1 MPWPP
6 SPVQRPDGVAAGRI
20 LMLHRLALLFPVWMT
35 LSGAAALYWPKG
47 FMAMNQG
54 PVVVLVLAFIMLCM
68 GLTLTLDDFRR
79 VARMPR
85 AVAVGF
91 TVQYSIMPLLGWGV
105 AQALNLPPHF
115 AVGLI
120 LVGCCPG
127 GTASNLV
134 TYIAGADVALSVV
147 MTVCSTMAAII
158 LTPLLT
164 QLLVGSMVPVDTWLL
179 FKQTLQVVIIPV
191 VLGVLL
197 NRSAPKLVARMMP
210 VAPLLSVAGVCFI
223 CAVVFAANAEAI
235 LVYGFELI
243 LASALLHGGGFLI
256 GHNFAQVLGYQGQS
270 ARTISIEVGMQNS
283 GLAIVLAKQAF
294 PLLPLAPVVGA
305 VSAVMHSL
313 LGSLLAVIWRT
324 RAPRLLEVKA
334 PAP

>member
-1 MPWPP
+1 
-6 SPVQRPDGVAAGRI
+6 
-20 LMLHRLALLFPVWMT
+20 MLQRLALLFPLWMI
-35 LSGAAALYWPKG
+35 LSGVIALYRPDWLI
-47 FMAMNQG
+47 AMNLG
-54 PVVVLVLAFIMLCM
+54 PVMVLILAFIMLCM
-68 GLTLTLDDFRR
+68 GLTLTLEDFGRI
-79 VARMPR
+79 ARMPK
-85 AVAVGF
+85 AVAIGF
-91 TVQYSIMPLLGWGV
+91 AAQYSIMPLLAWGV
-105 AQALNLPPHF
+105 AHALDLPPQF

-147 MTVCSTMAAII
+147 MTVCSTLAAVI

-164 QLLVGSMVPVDTWLL
+164 QLFAGAMVPVDTWLL
-179 FKQTLQVVIIPV
+179 FKQTFQVVIIPV

-197 NRSAPKLVARMMP
+197 NRWAPRLVMRVMP
-210 VAPLLSVAGVCFI
+210 VAPLLSVMGVCFI
-223 CAVVFAANAEAI
+223 CAVVLAANAEAI
-235 LVYGFELI
+235 LKHGLQLI
-243 LASALLHGGGFLI
+243 LAAALLHGGGFLI
-256 GHNFAQVLGYQGQS
+256 GYNFARIFGCQQQS

-313 LGSLLAVIWRT
+313 LGSLLAVLWRA
-324 RAPRLLEVKA
+324 RSPH
-334 PAP
+334 

>member
-1 MPWPP
+1 
-6 SPVQRPDGVAAGRI
+6 
-20 LMLHRLALLFPVWMT
+20 MLHKLALLFPFWMI
-35 LSGAAALYWPKG
+35 LSGAMALCRPEW
-47 FMAMNQG
+47 FMALNQG
-54 PVVVLVLAFIMLCM
+54 SIMVLVLAFIMLGM

-79 VARMPR
+79 IARMPR
-85 AVAVGF
+85 AVGIGF
-91 TVQYSIMPLLGWGV
+91 AAQYSIMPLLGWGV
-105 AQALNLPPHF
+105 AHALNLPPHF

-164 QLLVGSMVPVDTWLL
+164 QLLVGAMVPVDTWML

-197 NRSAPKLVARMMP
+197 NRWVPRAVAGVMP
-210 VAPLLSVAGVCFI
+210 VAPLLSVIGVCFI

-235 LVYGFELI
+235 LAYGGELV
-243 LASALLHGGGFLI
+243 LATALLHGGGFLM
-256 GHNFAQVLGYQGQS
+256 GYSFAQMLGYQGQS

-324 RAPRLLEVKA
+324 RVPPLPQVKL

>member
-1 MPWPP
+1 
-6 SPVQRPDGVAAGRI
+6 
-20 LMLHRLALLFPVWMT
+20 MLHKLSLLFPLWMI
-35 LSGAAALYWPKG
+35 LSGALALCWPEWFAAL
-47 FMAMNQG
+47 NQG
-54 PVVVLVLAFIMLCM
+54 SIMVLVLAFVMLCM
-68 GLTLTLDDFRR
+68 GLTLTVDDFRR
-79 VARMPR
+79 IARMPR
-85 AVAVGF
+85 AVAIGF
-91 TVQYSIMPLLGWGV
+91 AAQYSIMPLLAWGV
-105 AQALNLPPHF
+105 AQALHLPPHF

-164 QLLVGSMVPVDTWLL
+164 QLLVGAMVPVDTWLL

-197 NRSAPKLVARMMP
+197 NRTAPGLVARMMP
-210 VAPLLSVAGVCFI
+210 VAPLLSVIGVCFI
-223 CAVVFAANAEAI
+223 CAVVFAAHAEAI
-235 LVYGFELI
+235 LAYGLELI
-243 LASALLHGGGFLI
+243 LATALLHGGGFLM
-256 GHNFAQVLGYQGQS
+256 GYNFAQMFGYQGQS

-313 LGSLLAVIWRT
+313 LGSLLAVLWRT
-324 RAPRLLEVKA
+324 RVPRLAQVKV

>member
-1 MPWPP
+1 
-6 SPVQRPDGVAAGRI
+6 
-20 LMLHRLALLFPVWMT
+20 MLHKLAILFPLWMI
-35 LSGAAALYWPKG
+35 LSGATALCQPEW
-47 FMAMNQG
+47 FIALNQG
-54 PVVVLVLAFIMLCM
+54 SIMVLVLAFVMLCM

-79 VARMPR
+79 IARMPR
-85 AVAVGF
+85 AVAIGF
-91 TVQYSIMPLLGWGV
+91 AAQYSIMPLLAWGV

-134 TYIAGADVALSVV
+134 SYIAGADVALSVV
-147 MTVCSTMAAII
+147 MTVCSTMVAII

-164 QLLVGSMVPVDTWLL
+164 QLLVGAMVPVDTWLL

-191 VLGVLL
+191 VLGVVL
-197 NRSAPKLVARMMP
+197 NRSAPGLVARMMP
-210 VAPLLSVAGVCFI
+210 VAPLLSVIGVCFI
-223 CAVVFAANAEAI
+223 CAVVFAAHAEAI
-235 LVYGFELI
+235 LIHGLELI
-243 LASALLHGGGFLI
+243 LAVALLHGGGFLM
-256 GHNFAQVLGYQGQS
+256 GYNFAQMFGYQGQS

-313 LGSLLAVIWRT
+313 LGSLLAVLWRT
-324 RAPRLLEVKA
+324 RAPLLQPVKV

>member
-1 MPWPP
+1 
-6 SPVQRPDGVAAGRI
+6 
-20 LMLHRLALLFPVWMT
+20 MLQRLALLFPLWMI
-35 LSGAAALYWPKG
+35 LSGAIALYWPHWLT
-47 FMAMNQG
+47 ALNQG
-54 PVVVLVLAFIMLCM
+54 AVMVLLLAFIMLCM
-68 GLTLTLDDFRR
+68 GLTLTLEDFRR
-79 VARMPR
+79 IARLPK
-85 AVAVGF
+85 AVAIGF
-91 TVQYSIMPLLGWGV
+91 AAQYSIMPLLAWGV
-105 AQALNLPPHF
+105 AQALSLPPHF

-147 MTVCSTMAAII
+147 MTVCSTLAAVI

-164 QLLVGSMVPVDTWLL
+164 QFFAGTLVPVDAWLL

-191 VLGVLL
+191 VLGVAL
-197 NRSAPKLVARMMP
+197 NRWAPRLVMRVMP
-210 VAPLLSVAGVCFI
+210 VAPLLSVMGVCFI

-235 LVYGFELI
+235 LKHGFQLI
-243 LASALLHGGGFLI
+243 LATMLLHGGGFLI
-256 GHNFAQVLGYQGQS
+256 GYNFARIFGCQQQG

-313 LGSLLAVIWRT
+313 LGSLLAVLWRT
-324 RAPRLLEVKA
+324 RSPQPHIE
-334 PAP
+334 

>member
-1 MPWPP
+1 ML
-6 SPVQRPDGVAAGRI
+6 QR
-20 LMLHRLALLFPVWMT
+20 LSMLFPLWMI
-35 LSGAAALYWPKG
+35 LSGIAALSWPDRLTP
-47 FMAMNQG
+47 MNQG
-54 PVVVLVLAFIMLCM
+54 SLVVLLLAFIMLCM
-68 GLTLTLDDFRR
+68 GLTLSLEDFRR
-79 VARMPR
+79 ITRMPR
-85 AVAVGF
+85 AVAIGF
-91 TVQYSIMPLLGWGV
+91 AAQYSIMPLLGWGV

-147 MTVCSTMAAII
+147 MTICSTLAAVVF
-158 LTPLLT
+158 TPLLT
-164 QLLVGSMVPVDTWLL
+164 QFYAGALVPVDSWLL

-197 NRSAPKLVARMMP
+197 NRCAPRLVASVMP
-210 VAPLLSVAGVCFI
+210 IAPLLSVIGVCFI
-223 CAVVFAANAEAI
+223 CAVMFAAHAPAI
-235 LVYGFELI
+235 LDHGLELI
-243 LASALLHGGGFLI
+243 LAVGLLHGSGFL
-256 GHNFAQVLGYQGQS
+256 LGYYFAKAFGYERHS

-294 PLLPLAPVVGA
+294 PLLPLAPIVGA

-313 LGSLLAVIWRT
+313 LGSFLAVLWRARST
-324 RAPRLLEVKA
+324 RVEKD
-334 PAP
+334 

>member
-1 MPWPP
+1 
-6 SPVQRPDGVAAGRI
+6 
-20 LMLHRLALLFPVWMT
+20 MLQRLALLFPLWMI
-35 LSGAAALYWPKG
+35 LSGAIALYWPHG
-47 FMAMNQG
+47 LTAMNQG
-54 PVVVLVLAFIMLCM
+54 PVMVLVLAFIMLSM
-68 GLTLTLDDFRR
+68 GLTLTFEDFRR
-79 VARMPR
+79 VARLPR
-85 AVAVGF
+85 AVAIGF
-91 TVQYSIMPLLGWGV
+91 AAQYSIMPLLAWGV
-105 AQALNLPPHF
+105 AHALALPPHF

-147 MTVCSTMAAII
+147 MTVCSTLAAVV

-164 QLLVGSMVPVDTWLL
+164 QFFAGTLVPVDAWLL
-179 FKQTLQVVIIPV
+179 FKQTLQVVIVPV

-197 NRSAPKLVARMMP
+197 NRWAPRLVLRVVP
-210 VAPLLSVAGVCFI
+210 IAPLLSVIGVCFI

-235 LVYGFELI
+235 LEHGLQLI
-243 LASALLHGGGFLI
+243 LAAALLHGGGFLI
-256 GHNFAQVLGYQGQS
+256 GYNFARLFGCQQRS

-324 RAPRLLEVKA
+324 RTPR
-334 PAP
+334 PHTD

>member
-1 MPWPP
+1 
-6 SPVQRPDGVAAGRI
+6 
-20 LMLHRLALLFPVWMT
+20 MLQRLALLFPLWMI
-35 LSGAAALYWPKG
+35 LSGAIALYWPHG
-47 FMAMNQG
+47 LTAMNQG
-54 PVVVLVLAFIMLCM
+54 PVMVMILAFIMLCM
-68 GLTLTLDDFRR
+68 GLTLTLEDFRR
-79 VARMPR
+79 IARLPR
-85 AVAVGF
+85 AVAIGF
-91 TVQYSIMPLLGWGV
+91 AAQYSIMPLLAWGV
-105 AQALNLPPHF
+105 AYALTLPPHF

-147 MTVCSTMAAII
+147 MTVCSTLAAVI

-164 QLLVGSMVPVDTWLL
+164 QFFAGTLVPVDAWLL

-191 VLGVLL
+191 ILGVLL
-197 NRSAPKLVARMMP
+197 NRWAPRLVLRVMP
-210 VAPLLSVAGVCFI
+210 VAPLLSVIGVCFI

-235 LVYGFELI
+235 LEHGLQLI
-243 LASALLHGGGFLI
+243 LAAALLHGGGFLI
-256 GHNFAQVLGYQGQS
+256 GYNFARIFGCHHQS

-313 LGSLLAVIWRT
+313 LGSLLAVLWRT
-324 RAPRLLEVKA
+324 RLPR
-334 PAP
+334 PHTD